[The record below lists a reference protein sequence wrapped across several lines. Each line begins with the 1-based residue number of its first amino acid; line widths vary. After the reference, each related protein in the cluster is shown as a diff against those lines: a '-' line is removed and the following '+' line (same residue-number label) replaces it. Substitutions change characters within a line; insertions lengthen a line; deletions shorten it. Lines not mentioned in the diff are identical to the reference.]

1 MKVKICAVSSW
12 NLDKYVI
19 IEVNSIDDAINKIK
33 TNKTLIPNII
43 GNRSWLYDI
52 INVIKTPNTFI
63 INTNKTKEYDIEIQI
78 YDEYIE

>member
-1 MKVKICAVSSW
+1 MKVKICAASSW

-33 TNKTLIPNII
+33 TNKTLISHII
-43 GNRSWLYDI
+43 GNKSWLWNT

-63 INTNKTKEYDIEIQI
+63 ININETKEYDIEIQI